1 MSDNKAFKD
10 YYDQD
15 MAERLARDL
24 TAVYP
29 PFPATRFINQITP
42 LLPPLEL
49 KARVAVFTQALRDHL
64 PDDYTQSTEILI
76 DLLGPEL
83 TFEQGMFNDSWF
95 LMPIAHFV
103 ELYGLDEAD
112 FETSMRAMYE
122 ITKRHSS
129 EFAIRPYLQK
139 YPERTLAV
147 LDQWT
152 HDPSPHVRRL
162 VSEGSRPRLPWA
174 SQLKQFIDDP
184 TPTLALL
191 EKLKDDPALYVRK
204 SVANHLNDIAKDHPQ
219 RVIETCARWMQ
230 EADVSPERAW
240 IVRHAL
246 RTLVKAGNPDA
257 LAVLGYEPP
266 QVSLTGFSVTPAVL
280 TLGESLTIRFTLHNQ
295 ANKPQDLLID
305 YRLHFMKANGETK
318 PKVFKLTTRQI
329 APGKTVSIERQHP
342 IRPITTR
349 KYYPGRQLVDVQV
362 NGQVVG
368 DTAVFD
374 LIIPPT

>member
-1 MSDNKAFKD
+1 MADNKAFKD
-10 YYDQD
+10 YYDQE

-29 PFPATRFINQITP
+29 PFPAADFINHVTP
-42 LLPPLEL
+42 RLPPLEL
-49 KARVAVFTQALRDHL
+49 KARVAVFTGALRDHL
-64 PDDYTQSTEILI
+64 PNDYTQSIGILLA
-76 DLLGPEL
+76 LLGPEL
-83 TFEQGMFNDSWF
+83 TLEQGMFSDSWF

-103 ELYGLDEAD
+103 ELYGLKEAD

-147 LDQWT
+147 LDNWT
-152 HDPSPHVRRL
+152 NDPSPHVRRL

-174 SQLKQFIDDP
+174 SQLKQFIHDP

-191 EKLKDDPALYVRK
+191 EKLKDDPAEYVRR

-230 EADVSPERAW
+230 EDASPERAW

-246 RTLVKAGNPDA
+246 RTLVKAGNPNA

-266 QVSLTGFSVTPAVL
+266 QVALRGLSVTPAVL

-295 ANKPQDLLID
+295 ASTPQNLLVD
-305 YRLHFMKANGETK
+305 YRLHFMKANGEVK
-318 PKVFKLTTRQI
+318 PKVFKLTTRQLD
-329 APGKTVSIERQHP
+329 PGEMVTIERQHP

-368 DTAVFD
+368 NTAVFD
-374 LIIPPT
+374 LIIPPA

>member
-10 YYDQD
+10 YYDRA

-29 PFPATRFINQITP
+29 PFPATDFINQITP

-49 KARVAVFTQALRDHL
+49 KARVAVFTKALRQHL
-64 PDDYTQSTEILI
+64 PDDYPQAIEILLA
-76 DLLGPEL
+76 LLGPEL

-103 ELYGLDEAD
+103 ELYGLDEAH
-112 FETSMRAMYE
+112 FETSMRAMYA
-122 ITKRHSS
+122 ITKRHTA

-139 YPERTLAV
+139 YPKRTLAV
-147 LDQWT
+147 LEEWT
-152 HDPSPHVRRL
+152 NDPSPHVRRL
-162 VSEGSRPRLPWA
+162 VSEGTRPRLPWA
-174 SQLKQFIDDP
+174 SQLPQFIHDP

-204 SVANHLNDIAKDHPQ
+204 SVANHLNDITKDHPQ
-219 RVIETCARWMQ
+219 RVIETCARWM
-230 EADVSPERAW
+230 ANASTERAW

-246 RTLVKAGNPDA
+246 RTLIKAGDPNA
-257 LAVLGYEPP
+257 LAVLGYAPP
-266 QVSLTGFSVTPAVL
+266 QLTLTTLTVTPAVL
-280 TLGESLTIRFTLHNQ
+280 MLGDSLTIRVTLQ
-295 ANKPQDLLID
+295 SRSDQPQELLID
-305 YRLHFMKANGETK
+305 YRLHFMKANGTTK
-318 PKVFKLTTRQI
+318 PKVFKWTTRQL
-329 APGKTVSIERQHP
+329 APGESLTLERQHP
-342 IRPITTR
+342 VRPVTTR
-349 KYYPGRQLVDVQV
+349 KYYPGRQMVDVQV

-374 LIIPPT
+374 LLIPPTP